1 MSAPSSP
8 ARASQDANLAPPEE
22 LPLPP
27 ELVGLHQALPRGLS
41 VRPFLCRAIAGE
53 RWHFRGSELL
63 SQDPTAMPMAAP
75 QPQGPRNST
84 SVLTHGA
91 SLAEGGAR
99 APLSCSRRSSRL
111 PSCVAVGWFF
121 FRWEVKKSGYWER
134 RTQPLAGPH
143 LAGLHSIW
151 HLDILR
157 SLHPAKKRVFRP
169 RSGPNI
175 NLLDEISDT
184 PSRA

>member
-1 MSAPSSP
+1 MGGSQLAITNSCPPFWLSSACVAQERHPGRGHSVAAPSP
-8 ARASQDANLAPPEE
+8 PTRASQDANLAPPEE

-121 FRWEVKKSGYWER
+121 FRWEVKKSYSESPFCPSTASTADMGYPTE
-134 RTQPLAGPH
+134 L
-143 LAGLHSIW
+143 
-151 HLDILR
+151 
-157 SLHPAKKRVFRP
+157 
-169 RSGPNI
+169 
-175 NLLDEISDT
+175 
-184 PSRA
+184 